1 MQETGCRMQDAG
13 KKMKEKGS
21 TPDAGVLAQPVQFLK
36 GVGPKRA
43 AALRRCGIHTVW
55 DAVNYFP
62 FRHEDRRALTLVR
75 DVKDDAFVTVYGI
88 IDSVDARQTR
98 KFKTIVQVGLKD
110 RTGAL
115 YGTWFNQ
122 PWMADKFTVGQKAL
136 FTGKAQLR
144 PYPAISNP
152 SVELLP
158 DDFSPEEYEG
168 TLTPVYRLTE
178 ELHARTMRQTIH
190 AALAVALPL
199 IEEYLPE
206 KVQRQCDLLALP
218 EAYKIIHAYECSR
231 EQMTPAMLQRARR
244 RLVLDE
250 FFVIAMGLL
259 LKRRRTEQLPY
270 SVRHKPPGEL
280 VRALLK
286 RLPFHLT
293 AAQQRVLKE
302 IKEDLL
308 APTPMNRL
316 LQGDVGSGKTIVA
329 LLAALMA
336 IEGGYQ
342 VALMVPTEI
351 LAQQHYRAIT
361 ALLEGVPVE
370 VRLLTGSTRRA
381 ERQAVVAEIESG
393 MPLLVIGTHA
403 LIQSGVQF
411 TRLGLAIIDEQH
423 KFGVMQRNR
432 LRDQAEQTDVLVMTA
447 TPIPRSLALTVYG
460 DLSVSRIDELPA
472 GRKPVK
478 TYVVR
483 PERLPRVWAFVRK
496 EVRAGHQAYIVYPLI
511 DESDQLPLKPAAA
524 MYEHLRTRVFPDLA
538 VGLVHG
544 RVPAE
549 ERDRIMREF
558 KAGKINILVATTV
571 IEVGIDVPN
580 ATVMVIEDAQRF
592 GLAQLHQLRGRI
604 GRGSAVSY
612 CILVDNSPEEG
623 AGPPSVMPRQQQPE
637 LLETTQNSRLAVM
650 AETNDGFRIAEEDL
664 KLRGPGEFFGLQQ
677 TGLPALHIAD
687 LVRDEEELR
696 LARHIADTLVG
707 YRDSLKPET
716 RERIRERLRRAF
728 GNTIRGVD
736 AG

>member
-1 MQETGCRMQDAG
+1 MERVEA
-13 KKMKEKGS
+13 S
-21 TPDAGVLAQPVQFLK
+21 SAAPAAAALWQPVQFLK

-43 AALRRCGIHTVW
+43 EALRRCGIVTVW

-62 FRHEDRRALTLVR
+62 YRHEDRRAITLVR
-75 DVKDDAFVTVYGI
+75 DVKDDAFVTVYGVV
-88 IDSVDARQTR
+88 DSVDMRETR
-98 KFKTIVQVGLKD
+98 RFKTIVQVGVKD
-110 RTGAL
+110 TTGAL

-122 PWMADKFTVGQKAL
+122 PWMAEKFKEGQKVL

-144 PYPAISNP
+144 PYPCITNP
-152 SVELLP
+152 SVEFLP
-158 DDFSPEEYEG
+158 DDFSSADYVG

-178 ELHARTMRQTIH
+178 ELHARVMRQTIH
-190 AALAVALPL
+190 AALAIALPL

-206 KVQRQCDLLALP
+206 KVCRQCGLMALP
-218 EAYKIIHAYECSR
+218 EAYQVVHAYQCTA
-231 EQMTPAMLQRARR
+231 EQLTPGMLLRARR

-259 LKRRRTEQLPY
+259 LKRLRTEQLPY
-270 SVRHKPPGEL
+270 SVRHRAPGEL
-280 VRALLK
+280 VRGLL
-286 RLPFHLT
+286 RQLPFRLT

-302 IKEDLL
+302 IKEDML
-308 APTPMNRL
+308 APVPMNRL

-329 LLAALMA
+329 VLAALMA
-336 IEGGYQ
+336 LDGGYQ
-342 VALMVPTEI
+342 AAMMVPTEI
-351 LAQQHYRAIT
+351 LAQQHYRTIT
-361 ALLEGVPVE
+361 GLLGELPVA

-381 ERQAVVAEIESG
+381 ERQAIIAEIERG
-393 MPLLVIGTHA
+393 TPMLVIGTHA
-403 LIQSGVQF
+403 LIQSGVRF
-411 TRLGLAIIDEQH
+411 ARLGLAVIDEQH

-460 DLSVSRIDELPA
+460 DLAVSRIDELPA

-483 PERLPRVWAFVRK
+483 PERLPRVWEFVRR
-496 EVRAGHQAYIVYPLI
+496 EVRAGHQAYVVYPLI
-511 DESDQLPLKPAAA
+511 DESDTLPLKPAAA
-524 MYEHLRTRVFPDLA
+524 MYAHLRRDVFPDLA
-538 VGLVHG
+538 IGLVHG

-558 KAGKINILVATTV
+558 KRGAIKILVATTV

-580 ATVMVIEDAQRF
+580 ATVMVIEEAHRF

-604 GRGSAVSY
+604 GRGSADSY
-612 CILVDNSPEEG
+612 CILVDNSAGEEEEAPARG
-623 AGPPSVMPRQQQPE
+623 VAGRQPE
-637 LLETTQNSRLAVM
+637 LLESTPNSRLAVM
-650 AETNDGFRIAEEDL
+650 AQSNDGFRIAEEDL
-664 KLRGPGEFFGLQQ
+664 KLRGPGEFFGLEQ

-696 LARHIADTLVG
+696 LARHIADTLIG

-716 RERIRERLRRAF
+716 RERIRERLQRAF
-728 GNTIRGVD
+728 GSTIRGVD